1 KSKAPGSDDIPELNR
16 LRTLYTESCAPIDDA
31 EKEETGRLLEA
42 YLKQLEPLQ
51 AELVRAGNIDAAVA
65 VKNEA
70 DRIRQSM
77 GKVAPTTTPSPAVD
91 LPDPGGFDP
100 IPSMQHTPLE
110 GDPFKQEKWPLKI
123 ALPPANY
130 RIEGVYKLEGAKD
143 AEIQLLPGSLFRGA
157 DNKARWIV
165 GKSTLVAREV
175 KFDGFIFRGDLG
187 TRFYFEKCL
196 FKDMLLG
203 KGGAWFGGRF
213 MSRWQFRECR
223 IEGSF
228 IEQWNSRHFG
238 VQMVNCHVERV
249 KFPSIEYDVEDEPSE
264 VAGHVWATV
273 RNTHFRKCV
282 IPASVLSLLENCSF
296 EDCRFVADP
305 RPLDFST
312 TITRTVFLKDC
323 KWEVKTF
330 PKGFVVE
337 RKELSEKP

>member
-1 KSKAPGSDDIPELNR
+1 
-16 LRTLYTESCAPIDDA
+16 
-31 EKEETGRLLEA
+31 
-42 YLKQLEPLQ
+42 
-51 AELVRAGNIDAAVA
+51 
-65 VKNEA
+65 
-70 DRIRQSM
+70 
-77 GKVAPTTTPSPAVD
+77 
-91 LPDPGGFDP
+91 
-100 IPSMQHTPLE
+100 
-110 GDPFKQEKWPLKI
+110 
-123 ALPPANY
+123 
-130 RIEGVYKLEGAKD
+130 
-143 AEIQLLPGSLFRGA
+143 
-157 DNKARWIV
+157 
-165 GKSTLVAREV
+165 
-175 KFDGFIFRGDLG
+175 
-187 TRFYFEKCL
+187 
-196 FKDMLLG
+196 
-203 KGGAWFGGRF
+203 